1 MEKII
6 HFDDLLAILNSLH
19 ILPLYVDSDYFKVL
33 TEGFLGCG
41 KPILFTLKKEKGR
54 VLKKN

>member
-1 MEKII
+1 M
-6 HFDDLLAILNSLH
+6 STGLH
-19 ILPLYVDSDYFKVL
+19 ILPLYVDRDYFKVL

-41 KPILFTLKKEKGR
+41 KPILFILKKEKGR